1 MIRRT
6 ALDVK
11 ARRYA
16 IGCVCLLIV
25 AGALRFYGL
34 SESSLWH
41 DEAIAAVN
49 SRGSLSDV
57 MVNVRGRYSNTAPAL
72 YPVMLWA
79 VQKAQESEFSA
90 RVLPAAASLLTVAAL
105 LFWMP
110 RLGVPRR
117 AAFLAALLA
126 VVSAAAIE
134 HARDAREYSVDAL
147 LAVLIIA
154 GTLQYL
160 RNGGKAL
167 LCGALFAAPLLQYG
181 LVVFGAAALGAAA
194 IAPIWVSPKRAWG
207 GRRALGA
214 AIWDKVKARIDLLL
228 PIGAF
233 AAGCA
238 LTWGLTGRYQL
249 KAGGWGQG
257 GYLSDFYYEGG
268 LDALALAGFA
278 GGRTWSLL
286 SYHMPM
292 GIAALAVGAFVAAAA
307 LALRRWRLDG
317 LGLLF
322 LFAIVAAV
330 CAAALELYPFGGSRH
345 NIYLGPIVF
354 LAVGGAFHWAAVY
367 AGAVARR
374 AWVGT
379 ALGAALAV
387 GIAVAGVVAV
397 RQADVYRVDT
407 GIERVLAALES
418 GMREGDAVYVSRPKV
433 PVLEFYKD
441 GRPSDYFYGKVACWG
456 ASPADWADC
465 FPEMMDEMFRLSH
478 NYRRIWLIHNTSAS
492 ATEEMAGYSAGVK
505 VDVVDLGGLDAL
517 GDRKID
523 VWTWPQ
529 ATLQLITGFD
539 ELVEG
544 IRGDWLELYVE
555 VASGAPSAVSAY
567 DLYLRDDALYYA
579 KRPCVVE
586 DTEARFFLHL
596 HPEDG
601 ADLPSW
607 RREYGFDNLDFAFL
621 DHGLLVGDRCI
632 IRRALPAYPIERIRA
647 GQFIHPSGPRV
658 WEVELAGER

>member
-1 MIRRT
+1 M
-6 ALDVK
+6 AAVVG

-25 AGALRFYGL
+25 AGALRFYELGA
-34 SESSLWH
+34 SSLWH

-49 SRGSLSDV
+49 SRGSLMEV
-57 MVNVRGRYSNTAPAL
+57 IANAGGRYSNTSPAL
-72 YPVMLWA
+72 YPVMLWV
-79 VQKAQESEFSA
+79 VQKAGESEFSA
-90 RVLPAAASLLTVAAL
+90 RVLPALASLLTVGAL
-105 LFWMP
+105 LLWMP
-110 RLGVPRR
+110 RLGVARR
-117 AAFLAALLA
+117 AAFMAGLLAAL
-126 VVSAAAIE
+126 SAAGIE
-134 HARDAREYSVDAL
+134 HARDGREYSVDAL
-147 LAVLIIA
+147 LAVLMIGGA
-154 GTLQYL
+154 LQYL
-160 RNGGKAL
+160 RNGGKGL
-167 LCGALFAAPLLQYG
+167 LCVALFAAPLLQYG
-181 LVVFGAAALGAAA
+181 LALLCVGALGVAAV
-194 IAPIWVSPKRAWG
+194 APLGFSAWPGWVGARGLWAAVWGRA
-207 GRRALGA
+207 RSRVDLVLPLGA
-214 AIWDKVKARIDLLL
+214 FV
-228 PIGAF
+228 
-233 AAGCA
+233 AGCA
-238 LTWGLTGRYQL
+238 LSWGLTARYQL
-249 KAGGWGQG
+249 AGRGWGQG
-257 GYLSDFYYEGG
+257 GYLADFYYDGG
-268 LDALALAGFA
+268 VNAAAFAEFA

-292 GIAALAVGAFVAAAA
+292 GIAALAVGAFVVAAA
-307 LALRRWRLDG
+307 LALRRGRLDG

-330 CAAALELYPFGGSRH
+330 CAAALEFYPFGGSRH
-345 NIYLGPIVF
+345 NIYLGPLIF
-354 LAVGGAFHWAAVY
+354 LAAGVAFHWAAVY

-387 GIAVAGVVAV
+387 GIAVWGAAAV

-505 VDVVDLGGLDAL
+505 VDVVDVGGLDAL

-601 ADLPSW
+601 ADLPAW

-632 IRRALPAYPIERIRA
+632 IRRALPGYAIERIRA
-647 GQFIHPSGPRV
+647 GQFIPPGGPRL
-658 WEVELAGER
+658 WEVELAVGR

>member
-1 MIRRT
+1 M
-6 ALDVK
+6 AAVVG

-16 IGCVCLLIV
+16 IGCVCLLIA
-25 AGALRFYGL
+25 AGALRFYDLGA
-34 SESSLWH
+34 SSLWH

-49 SRGSLSDV
+49 SRGSLSEV
-57 MVNVRGRYSNTAPAL
+57 MVNARGRYLNTSPAL
-72 YPVMLWA
+72 YPVMLWV
-79 VQKAQESEFSA
+79 VQKAGESEFSA
-90 RVLPAAASLLTVAAL
+90 RVLPALASLLTVGAL

-110 RLGVPRR
+110 RLGVARR
-117 AAFLAALLA
+117 AAFMAGLLA
-126 VVSAAAIE
+126 VVSVAAIE

-147 LAVLIIA
+147 VAALIIA

-167 LCGALFAAPLLQYG
+167 LCVALFAAPLLQYG

-194 IAPIWVSPKRAWG
+194 IAPISVSPKRAWG
-207 GRRALGA
+207 GRGALGA
-214 AIWDKVKARIDLLL
+214 AVWGRVKARIDLLL

-249 KAGGWGQG
+249 AGRGWGQG
-257 GYLSDFYYEGG
+257 GYLADFYYEGG

-292 GIAALAVGAFVAAAA
+292 GIAALAVGAFVVAAA
-307 LALRRWRLDG
+307 LALRRGRLDG

-330 CAAALELYPFGGSRH
+330 CAAALEFYPFGGSRH
-345 NIYLGPIVF
+345 NLYLGPLIF
-354 LAVGGAFHWAAVY
+354 LAAGVAFHWAAVC

-379 ALGAALAV
+379 ALWAAALAA
-387 GIAVAGVVAV
+387 IAVLGAAAV
-397 RQADVYRVDT
+397 RQAELYRVDD
-407 GIERVLAALES
+407 GIARVMAALDARV
-418 GMREGDAVYVSRPKV
+418 REGDAVYVSRPRV
-433 PVLEFYKD
+433 PAFEFYEN
-441 GRPSDYFYGKVACWG
+441 GRPADYFYGKVACWG
-456 ASPADWADC
+456 PSKALWAEC
-465 FPEMMDEMFRLSH
+465 FPEIVDEMFRVSA
-478 NYRRIWLIHNTSAS
+478 NYGRIWFVHNTSVSVPKELA
-492 ATEEMAGYSAGVK
+492 ALTPQVR
-505 VDVVDLGGLDAL
+505 VDEVDLGGGAAL
-517 GDRKID
+517 RDRKTD

-529 ATLQLITGFD
+529 ATLQLISGFD
-539 ELVEG
+539 ELAAG
-544 IRGDWLELYVE
+544 IRGEWLDAYADV
-555 VASGAPSAVSAY
+555 VSDAPSAVSAY
-567 DLYLRDDALYYA
+567 DLYLREDALYYA

-632 IRRALPAYPIERIRA
+632 IRRALPGYAIERIRA
-647 GQFIHPSGPRV
+647 GQFIPPGGPRL
-658 WEVELAGER
+658 WEVELAVGR